1 MKTSLIKFL
10 FLTPLI
16 LLSSC
21 NTNTTSNDD
30 KFTSDINFDNF
41 VHNVEV
47 SEIKQRLN
55 NMYSAFLNLD
65 QLQIYGQ
72 VDDFKFKTQIF
83 SSIGTSIGQEEGMFG
98 SFEFVNKTVGLQQ
111 SNPNLIKQTT
121 NIDKMNITIDGDGI
135 NDNGTDRVAV
145 RNALCNIYIDNNRS
159 YYDVSDPGVREL
171 FPPIILIY
179 GEAENLDDA
188 KKTAEEIPDKF
199 YDEDP
204 AFKEENL
211 PIINYSKLPSEEEFN
226 SKLEDLLTDYNQ
238 DESSFKFKSD
248 GKNLLIDIILTSD
261 EISDFVYTLF
271 QTEYPTL
278 DKNTFTLLFN
288 TLVSINRC
296 AFKIVLNE
304 NDDLIYA
311 NVNVDVSIRIPNS
324 ETNET
329 KKNTFVINGNFYFKV
344 DEIKLNFPD
353 DLNTYVPYLIE
364 KRICRYLFN
373 LKKYLLIVYLMVMF
387 ISTL

>member
-159 YYDVSDPGVREL
+159 YYDVSDPGIREL

-311 NVNVDVSIRIPNS
+311 NANVDVSIRIPNS

-364 KRICRYLFN
+364 K
-373 LKKYLLIVYLMVMF
+373 KDMP
-387 ISTL
+387 ISF